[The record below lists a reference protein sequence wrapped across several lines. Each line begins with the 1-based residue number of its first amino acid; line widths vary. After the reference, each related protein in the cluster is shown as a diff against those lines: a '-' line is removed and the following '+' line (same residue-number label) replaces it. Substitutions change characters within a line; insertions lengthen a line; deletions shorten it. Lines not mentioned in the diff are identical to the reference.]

1 MSNKKE
7 EIVYLKRK
15 TSKSRYD
22 IRLIMKIVKEI
33 ESGVPRKAIEAK
45 YGVSHESLTTWLRRY
60 SSASY
65 QPAVRKI
72 YTTSEKRSIVR
83 AVEGG
88 MSISEATIAFGV
100 SCRSLIQHWM
110 KKFKVENAEISIS
123 NPIAMPKNTTDTS
136 AAEIKALR
144 QALSEAHLKIKA
156 LDTLIDVAEENLKID
171 IRKKPGARQ
180 SAK

>member
-7 EIVYLKRK
+7 EIVYLERK

-22 IRLIMKIVKEI
+22 SRLIMKIVKEI
-33 ESGVPRKAIEAK
+33 ESGVPRKAIELK
-45 YGVSHESLTTWLRRY
+45 YGVAHGSLRTWVQRY
-60 SSASY
+60 SSAGY
-65 QPAVRKI
+65 HPAVRKV

-88 MSISEATIAFGV
+88 MSVGEAVIVFEL
-100 SCRSLIQHWM
+100 SCRSLIRNWM
-110 KKFKVENAEISIS
+110 LKFKAENAEISIS
-123 NPIAMPKNTTDTS
+123 NPIEMAKKTTDTS

-144 QALSEAHLKIKA
+144 QALSEANLKIKA
-156 LDTLIDVAEENLKID
+156 LDTLIDVAQENLKID